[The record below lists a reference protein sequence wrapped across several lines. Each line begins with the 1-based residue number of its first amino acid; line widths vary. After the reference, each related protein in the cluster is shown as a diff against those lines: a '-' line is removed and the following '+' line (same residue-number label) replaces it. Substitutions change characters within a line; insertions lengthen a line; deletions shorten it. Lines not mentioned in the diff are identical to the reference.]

1 MDLLFNFPNLSLL
14 LIQTMSKLATTALS
28 ILDLAPVR
36 RDKSPA
42 DALHKSLDLAQH
54 GEKLGYKRFW
64 LAEHHNMP
72 GIASAAT
79 SVLIGYVAAGTS
91 TIRVG
96 SGGIMLPNHAP
107 LVIAEQFGT
116 LETLYPGR
124 IDLGLG
130 RAPGTDRATA
140 HALRRGLDSS
150 GHDFPELLAEL
161 QRYLGPATADQRV
174 KAYPGS
180 GLEVPIWLLGSSDFS
195 ARLAAEEGL
204 PFAFASHFAPEE
216 LLVAI
221 KLYRSRFKPSK
232 TLQKPYVMIGV
243 PLVAADSDDEAKR
256 LATTPMQRGLSL
268 IRGENMQLKP
278 PVSIEQME
286 NLWSAGEKQAVLN
299 RMAVAIIGG
308 AETVKANLERLLEV
322 TAADEL
328 IFVSDLYEHED
339 RLRSFEIVAQ
349 IKDESMRLE
358 HLEKGNLLVK

>member
-1 MDLLFNFPNLSLL
+1 
-14 LIQTMSKLATTALS
+14 
-28 ILDLAPVR
+28 
-36 RDKSPA
+36 
-42 DALHKSLDLAQH
+42 
-54 GEKLGYKRFW
+54 
-64 LAEHHNMP
+64 MP
-72 GIASAAT
+72 DIASAAT
-79 SVLIGYVAAGTS
+79 SVLIGYVAGGTS
-91 TIRVG
+91 KIRVG

-130 RAPGTDRATA
+130 RAPGTDRATS

-150 GHDFPELLAEL
+150 GHDFPDLLAEL
-161 QRYLGPATADQRV
+161 QRYLGPATEEQKV

-221 KLYRSRFKPSK
+221 KLYRNRFKPSK
-232 TLQKPYVMIGV
+232 ALQKPRVMIGV
-243 PLVAADSDDEAKR
+243 PLVAADTDELASH

-278 PVSIEQME
+278 PVSLEQME
-286 NLWSAGEKQAVLN
+286 TLWSANEKQAVLS
-299 RMAVAIIGG
+299 RMAIAIIGG
-308 AETVKANLERLLEV
+308 VETVRTKLERLLEV

-328 IFVSDLYEHED
+328 MFVSDLYEQQD

-349 IKDESMRLE
+349 IKNESARLG
-358 HLEKGNLLVK
+358 LEQNGNLLVN

>member
-1 MDLLFNFPNLSLL
+1 
-14 LIQTMSKLATTALS
+14 MSKLINTAYS

-36 RDKSPA
+36 ADKTPG
-42 DALHKSLDLAQH
+42 DAMRASLDLAQH
-54 GEKLGYKRFW
+54 TELWGYKRFW

-79 SVLIGYVAAGTS
+79 SVLIGYIAGGTT

-116 LETLYPGR
+116 LESLYPGR

-130 RAPGTDRATA
+130 RAPGTSTATA
-140 HALRRGLDSS
+140 YALRRHLESS

-161 QRYLGPATADQRV
+161 QRYLGPPTTDQKV

-180 GLEVPIWLLGSSDFS
+180 NMNVPIWLLGSSDFS

-216 LLVAI
+216 LLPAL

-232 TLQKPYVMIGV
+232 VLAAPYVMVGV
-243 PLVAADSDDEAKR
+243 PLVAADDDVRADF
-256 LATTPMQRGLSL
+256 LSTTPMQRGLSL
-268 IRGENMQLKP
+268 IRGESMQLRP
-278 PVSIEQME
+278 PVDNMD
-286 NLWSAGEKQAVLN
+286 NLWSYNEKAAVQS
-299 RMAVAIIGG
+299 RMAVAIVGG
-308 AETVKANLERLLEV
+308 AERIKKRLELLQEA
-322 TAADEL
+322 TAADEFM
-328 IFVSDLYEHED
+328 FVSDLYEPAD
-339 RLRSFEIVAQ
+339 RLRSFEIAALV
-349 IKDESMRLE
+349 MR
-358 HLEKGNLLVK
+358 EKSLSRTGGTI

>member
-1 MDLLFNFPNLSLL
+1 
-14 LIQTMSKLATTALS
+14 MSKLSNTAIS

-36 RDKSPA
+36 ADKTPA
-42 DALHKSLDLAQH
+42 DALQKSLALAQH
-54 GEKLGYKRFW
+54 GEKLGYNRFW

-91 TIRVG
+91 KIRVG

-130 RAPGTDRATA
+130 RAPGTDRATS
-140 HALRRGLDSS
+140 HALRRGLDSG

-161 QRYLGPATADQRV
+161 QRYLGPATADQKV

-221 KLYRSRFKPSK
+221 KLYRNRFKPSK
-232 TLQKPYVMIGV
+232 ALLKPHVMIGV
-243 PLVAADSDDEAKR
+243 PLVAADTDELASN
-256 LATTPMQRGLSL
+256 LATTPLQRGLSL

-278 PVSIEQME
+278 PVTLEQME
-286 NLWSAGEKQAVLN
+286 TLWSANEKQAVSN
-299 RMAVAIIGG
+299 RMAIAIIGG
-308 AETVKANLERLLEV
+308 VETVKTKLERLLEV

-328 IFVSDLYEHED
+328 MFVSDLYEQQD

-349 IKDESMRLE
+349 IKNEACLGLE
-358 HLEKGNLLVK
+358 QNGNLLVN